1 MGTVEGLIAFW
12 NSVSYTSGRFP
23 PVEPASEGAT
33 LFLFFRGIIGTD
45 AEYGGTLG
53 GRSSSW
59 GGVRRGGRGRR
70 ERG

>member
-23 PVEPASEGAT
+23 PVELASEGAT

-53 GRSSSW
+53 GRFSSW
-59 GGVRRGGRGRR
+59 GGRCEAGLGLK